1 MKAHYILIMSMRSSM
16 LVLTSTSSK
25 IFLISYDRTEI
36 ECLMLHV
43 QVVGMSEGSGMST
56 QFNKDDEG

>member
-1 MKAHYILIMSMRSSM
+1 M